1 MVIDCPY
8 CHGRGNVRSPLGM
21 SVEMQRQLS
30 AVMRRY
36 RGRKEMPDLE
46 IVVHPT
52 VLERIRREDEE
63 FLVELENRFNGRLV
77 FKSDPSRH
85 VEFFAIIN
93 AASNDVLY
101 SQREA

>member
-1 MVIDCPY
+1 
-8 CHGRGNVRSPLGM
+8 
-21 SVEMQRQLS
+21 MQRQLS

-36 RGRKEMPDLE
+36 RGRKGVSDLE

-52 VLERIRREDEE
+52 VLDRLKREDEE
-63 FLVELENRFNGRLV
+63 FLIELEKRFDGRLV

-93 AASNDVLY
+93 ATTGEVLY

>member
-1 MVIDCPY
+1 
-8 CHGRGNVRSPLGM
+8 
-21 SVEMQRQLS
+21 
-30 AVMRRY
+30 
-36 RGRKEMPDLE
+36 
-46 IVVHPT
+46 

-63 FLVELENRFNGRLV
+63 FLVELESRFHGRLV

-93 AASNDVLY
+93 AASNEVLY